1 MSEEE
6 QDRSADYY
14 LGVYDAT
21 RHASNII
28 YNAFREAFPR
38 ERGPDGVDYPEWLE
52 KVSLALQEL
61 ERNACDRRELD
72 FANHMG
78 VRLDATSIEWDIRE
92 RAKQKETR
100 EG

>member
-6 QDRSADYY
+6 RDRSADYY

-21 RHASNII
+21 RHAANII
-28 YNAFREAFPR
+28 LHAYREAFPK
-38 ERGPDGVDYPEWLE
+38 EWGADGGYPEWLE
-52 KVSLALQEL
+52 KVSMALQEL

-78 VRLDATSIEWDIRE
+78 VRLDATSIGWDI
-92 RAKQKETR
+92 KQKAKRKEAR
-100 EG
+100 EE